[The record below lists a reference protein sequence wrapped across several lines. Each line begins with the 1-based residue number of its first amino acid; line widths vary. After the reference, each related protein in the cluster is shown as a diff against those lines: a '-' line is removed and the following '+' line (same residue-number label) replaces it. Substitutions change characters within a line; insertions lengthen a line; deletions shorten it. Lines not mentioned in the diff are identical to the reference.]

1 MDLHTCERIPEVWA
15 RWLEWD
21 PIELLDRHERS
32 LRGLRLLYMDCGNRD
47 EFSLHFGARLMA
59 KRLTER
65 GVSFEYEEFDDGHM
79 SVQYRYDV
87 SLPKIA
93 HALAPAEK
101 KLAVKTTAKAKRG

>member
-1 MDLHTCERIPEVWA
+1 
-15 RWLEWD
+15 
-21 PIELLDRHERS
+21 
-32 LRGLRLLYMDCGNRD
+32 
-47 EFSLHFGARLMA
+47 MA

-65 GVSFEYEEFDDGHM
+65 GIPFEYEEFDDGHM

-101 KLAVKTTAKAKRG
+101 TSTVKTMVKAKRG